1 MTDESEKAAIEPM
14 PTLGRVLALAVPIML
29 ANASTPLIG
38 FVDAAVI
45 GRLGD
50 AALIGGVA
58 FGSTIFNAIY
68 WSVGFLRMST
78 TGFAAQ
84 ALGAR
89 DRAEISA
96 TLIRALLIAMAIG
109 VGIVVLQEPVQKAF
123 LWVLGGSPA
132 VQAATMAYYD
142 WRIWA
147 APAGLVNFALLGW
160 FIGLSRT
167 MVAFWLQVLAN
178 LLNIG
183 FALLFVPVLGW
194 GVSGVG
200 LAACLC
206 EWAAAI
212 GGLIMA
218 TRELQARGATFDRAA
233 VLAPAKLKAMFAAN
247 RDLMIRTVCVLAA
260 SQIFM
265 RLSAGQGDAALAA
278 NALLL
283 TLLTLT
289 YFMLDGYAHATET
302 LVGQAIGAK
311 DRARLERSVSLAA
324 VAAGITGVVAGF
336 VIWAS
341 SETIIAFM
349 STNPDVRAFTSS
361 YLIWAALLPFIGV
374 WCFLLDGVFIGAT
387 RTADM
392 RDMML
397 LSFGAYLTSLAV
409 LVPAFGNH
417 GIWAAHCVFFMAR
430 AITLAWRYP
439 KLVHLAETPHVAL
452 QMAPMSGQEQTGRAS
467 NSRDSFRGYQ

>member
-1 MTDESEKAAIEPM
+1 MKGESEKAAVEPM

-38 FVDAAVI
+38 FVDVAVV

-58 FGSTIFNAIY
+58 LGSAIFNAIY
-68 WSVGFLRMST
+68 WCVGFLRMST

-89 DRAEISA
+89 DNVEIAA
-96 TLIRALLIAMAIG
+96 TLVRALLIACVIG
-109 VGIVVLQEPVQKAF
+109 TGIVVLQVPVQKAF

-132 VQAATMAYYD
+132 VQAATMAYFD

-160 FIGLSRT
+160 FIGLGRT

-178 LLNIG
+178 MLNIG
-183 FALLFVPVLGW
+183 FALIFVPVLDW

-200 LAACLC
+200 LAAFLG

-212 GGLIMA
+212 GGLVIA
-218 TRELQARGATFDRAA
+218 ARELRARGAASGRAA
-233 VLAPAKLKAMFAAN
+233 VFAPAKLRAMFAAN
-247 RDLMIRTVCVLAA
+247 RDIMIRTVCVLAA
-260 SQIFM
+260 SQIFL

-283 TLLTLT
+283 TLLTIT

-302 LVGQAIGAK
+302 LVGQAIGAR
-311 DRARLERSVSLAA
+311 DRPRLDRSVHLAA
-324 VAAGITGVVAGF
+324 IAAGITGVVAGM

-341 SETIIAFM
+341 SETIIAFI
-349 STNPDVRAFTSS
+349 STNADVRSLASS
-361 YLIWAALLPFIGV
+361 YVVWAAILPFIGV

-397 LSFGAYLTSLAV
+397 LSFGVYLATLAI
-409 LVPAFGNH
+409 LAPAFGNH
-417 GIWAAHCVFFMAR
+417 GIWAAHCVFFIAR
-430 AITLAWRYP
+430 AITLAWKYP
-439 KLVHLAETPHVAL
+439 ELARAAETLRLAGNIGPRA
-452 QMAPMSGQEQTGRAS
+452 GQK
-467 NSRDSFRGYQ
+467 